1 MGFYDVVSRNDRNN
15 DNSACP
21 DFGARA
27 KFSLERLFAKGNHI
41 DVYRD
46 AYGETAHGCDQV
58 EF

>member
-1 MGFYDVVSRNDRNN
+1 MGFYVVVSRNDRNS
-15 DNSACP
+15 DNTACP
-21 DFGARA
+21 DFGACA
-27 KFSLERLFAKGNHI
+27 KFSLERLFANGNHI